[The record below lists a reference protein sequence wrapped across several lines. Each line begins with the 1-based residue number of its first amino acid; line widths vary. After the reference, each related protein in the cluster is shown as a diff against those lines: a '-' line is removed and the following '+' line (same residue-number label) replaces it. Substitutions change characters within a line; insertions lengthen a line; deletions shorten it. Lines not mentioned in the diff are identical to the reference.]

1 MAGGTLPEE
10 RNAIQRLVDATRRV
24 DPKHPDK
31 EQDPVIPWRH
41 NALRHSFCSYRLAD
55 VKNAAQVALEAG
67 NSPQMIFKHYREL
80 VTEEQ
85 AKDWFAITPGN
96 TPKVGR

>member
-1 MAGGTLPEE
+1 MTE
-10 RNAIQRLVDATRRV
+10 
-24 DPKHPDK
+24 
-31 EQDPVIPWRH
+31 PV
-41 NALRHSFCSYRLAD
+41 
-55 VKNAAQVALEAG
+55 AAAKAPIKVALEAG